1 MAQPNLR
8 LWRRYST
15 IMITKSKNA
24 TNTTGTTIA
33 AVTPEF
39 FDAAATNEVVASRVV
54 EVDPVVE
61 MLVEVV
67 GLVIA
72 LPQLHDAHDASG

>member
-15 IMITKSKNA
+15 IMITKSKNV

-39 FDAAATNEVVASRVV
+39 LDAAATNEVVASRVV